1 MSGYTTIGTAVPL
14 SPDELERRAAE
25 IDAQGYTVL
34 EDVIDPQLVSALLET
49 IDRLLAE
56 LDIPFGENTFLGERT
71 RRIFNLLPRDPVFA
85 QVPLHPTVLPLI
97 DLVLGGQCLLS
108 SLTAIEMNAGQRPQP
123 FHADDG
129 SITLPRPH
137 IALEC
142 IAIWALT
149 DFTNANGGT
158 RIVPGSHKWD
168 RAPVPG
174 EQPDYVTIEMSAGS
188 AVVYHGSL
196 WHGGGANDTAE
207 RRMGIVVNHC
217 AGFMRQE
224 ENQLLAIPR
233 DVARE
238 FPRRLQELIGY
249 GVFRG
254 LMGHIE
260 KQDPGVLLDPHVES
274 KMIWRKMK

>member
-1 MSGYTTIGTAVPL
+1 MVYSTIGEAVAL
-14 SPDELERRAAE
+14 SDAEIERRVAE
-25 IDAQGYTVL
+25 IDERGYTVL
-34 EDVIDPQLVSALLET
+34 ERVIDPQLVAALIET
-49 IDRLLAE
+49 ITRLLAE
-56 LDIPFGENTFLGERT
+56 LDVPFGENTFLGERT
-71 RRIFNLLPRDPVFA
+71 RRIFNLLPRDPIFA
-85 QVPLHPTVLPLI
+85 QVPLHAAVLPLI
-97 DLVLGGQCLLS
+97 DRVLGGQCLLS
-108 SLTAIEMNAGQRPQP
+108 SLTAIEMNPGQRPQP

-149 DFTNANGGT
+149 DFTKANGGT

-174 EQPDYVTIEMSAGS
+174 EQVEYITVEMPAGS

-196 WHGGGANDTAE
+196 WHGGGANDTDQ

-224 ENQLLAIPR
+224 ENQLLGVPR
-233 DVARE
+233 ELAVE

-249 GVFRG
+249 GGFRG
-254 LMGHIE
+254 LMGHVE
-260 KQDPGVLLDPHVES
+260 KQDPGVLLDPDVES
-274 KMIWRKMK
+274 KMIWRKMR

>member
-1 MSGYTTIGTAVPL
+1 MAYSTIGHAVPL
-14 SPDELERRAAE
+14 SDAEIERRVAE
-25 IDAQGYTVL
+25 IDDQGYTLL
-34 EDVIDPQLVSALLET
+34 EGVIDPELIVALRDT
-49 IDRLLAE
+49 VTRLIAE
-56 LDIPFGENTFLGERT
+56 LDIPFGENTFLGHNT
-71 RRIFNLLPRDPVFA
+71 RRIFNLLPRDPIFA
-85 QVPLHPTVLPLI
+85 QVPLHATVLPLI
-97 DLVLGGQCLLS
+97 DRVLGGQCLLS
-108 SLTAIEMNAGQRPQP
+108 SLTAIEMNPGQRPQP

-142 IAIWALT
+142 IGIWALT

-174 EQPDYVTIEMSAGS
+174 EQVDYVTVEMPAGS
-188 AVVYHGSL
+188 VVVYHGSL
-196 WHGGGANDTAE
+196 WHGGGATDTDE
-207 RRMGIVVNHC
+207 HRMGIVVNHC

-233 DVARE
+233 DVAVE

-254 LMGHIE
+254 LIGHVE
-260 KQDPGVLLDPHVES
+260 KQDPGVLLDPSIES
-274 KMIWRKMK
+274 KMIWRKMR

>member
-1 MSGYTTIGTAVPL
+1 MAYSTIGQALPISDT
-14 SPDELERRAAE
+14 EIERRAAE
-25 IDAQGYTVL
+25 IDEQGYTVL
-34 EDVIDPQLVSALLET
+34 ENVIDPQLIAALIET
-49 IDRLLAE
+49 VTRLLGE
-56 LDIPFGENTFLGERT
+56 LDIPYGENTFLGHRT
-71 RRIFNLLPRDPVFA
+71 RRIFNLLPRDPIFA

-97 DLVLGGQCLLS
+97 DHVLGGQCLLS
-108 SLTAIEMNAGQRPQP
+108 SLTAIEMNPGQRPQP

-137 IALEC
+137 IALGC
-142 IAIWALT
+142 IGIWALT

-174 EQPDYVTIEMSAGS
+174 EQVEYVTVEMAAGS
-188 AVVYHGSL
+188 VVVYHGSL
-196 WHGGGANDTAE
+196 WHGGGANETNK

-233 DVARE
+233 ELAVE

-260 KQDPGVLLDPHVES
+260 KKDPGVLLDPDVES
-274 KMIWRKMK
+274 KMIWRKMA

>member
-1 MSGYTTIGTAVPL
+1 MAYSTIGEATAL

-25 IDAQGYTVL
+25 IEDRGYTVL
-34 EDVIDPQLVSALLET
+34 PDVIDPQLVHALVDT
-49 IDRLLAE
+49 IDRLLVE
-56 LDIPFGENTFLGERT
+56 LEIPYGENTFLGHHT
-71 RRIFNLLPRDPVFA
+71 RRIFNLLSRDPIFA

-97 DLVLGGQCLLS
+97 DRVLGGQCLLS
-108 SLTAIEMNAGQRPQP
+108 SLTAIEMNPGQQPQP

-137 IALEC
+137 VALEC
-142 IAIWALT
+142 IGIWALT
-149 DFTNANGGT
+149 DFHDANGGT

-174 EQPDYVTIEMSAGS
+174 EQPDYVTVEMTAGS
-188 AVVYHGSL
+188 VVVYHGSL
-196 WHGGGANDTAE
+196 WHGGGANETDA

-224 ENQLLAIPR
+224 ENQLLAIPLE
-233 DVARE
+233 VARE

-254 LMGHIE
+254 LMGHVE
-260 KQDPGVLLDPHVES
+260 KQDPGVLLDPTIES
-274 KMIWRKMK
+274 RMIWRKMK

>member
-1 MSGYTTIGTAVPL
+1 MAYSTIGDATAL
-14 SPDELERRAAE
+14 SPDEVERRAAE
-25 IDAQGYTVL
+25 IEERGFTVL
-34 EDVIDPQLVSALLET
+34 EGVIDPRLVHALVET
-49 IDRLLAE
+49 IDRLLVE
-56 LDIPFGENTFLGERT
+56 LAIPFGENTFLGRHT
-71 RRIFNLLPRDPVFA
+71 RRIFNLLPRDPIFA

-97 DLVLGGQCLLS
+97 DRVLGGQCLLS
-108 SLTAIEMNAGQRPQP
+108 SLTAIEMNPGQQPQP

-137 IALEC
+137 VALEC

-149 DFTNANGGT
+149 DFTDANGGT

-174 EQPDYVTIEMSAGS
+174 EHADYLTIEMAAGS
-188 AVVYHGSL
+188 VVVYHGSL
-196 WHGGGANDTAE
+196 WHGGGANETDR

-233 DVARE
+233 EVARE

-254 LMGHIE
+254 LMGHVE
-260 KQDPGVLLDPHVES
+260 KQDPGVLLDPTIES
-274 KMIWRKMK
+274 KMIWRKMR

>member
-1 MSGYTTIGTAVPL
+1 MAYSTIGRAVELTA
-14 SPDELERRAAE
+14 DEIERRAAE
-25 IDAQGYTVL
+25 IEDRGYTLL
-34 EDVIDPQLVSALLET
+34 EDVIDPQLVRALVET
-49 IDRLLAE
+49 IDRLLVE
-56 LDIPFGENTFLGERT
+56 LDIPFGENTFLGHRT
-71 RRIFNLLPRDPVFA
+71 RRIFNLLPRDPIFA
-85 QVPLHPTVLPLI
+85 QVPLHPTVLPLV
-97 DLVLGGQCLLS
+97 DRVLGGQCLLS
-108 SLTAIEMNAGQRPQP
+108 SLTAIEMNPGQAPQP

-137 IALEC
+137 VALEC

-149 DFTNANGGT
+149 DFTDANGGT

-168 RAPVPG
+168 RSPVPG
-174 EQPDYVTIEMSAGS
+174 EQVDYETIEMAAGS
-188 AVVYHGSL
+188 VVVYHGSL
-196 WHGGGANDTAE
+196 WHGGGANETDA

-224 ENQLLAIPR
+224 ENQLLAVPR
-233 DVARE
+233 EVARE

-254 LMGHIE
+254 LMGHVE
-260 KQDPGVLLDPHVES
+260 KQDPGVLLDPAIES

>member
-1 MSGYTTIGTAVPL
+1 MAYSTIGDSVPL
-14 SPDELERRAAE
+14 TDAELERRLAE

-34 EDVIDPQLVSALLET
+34 EGVIDAQLVAALIDT
-49 IDRLLAE
+49 IDRLLVE
-56 LDIPFGENTFLGERT
+56 LDVPFGENTFLGHQT
-71 RRIFNLLPRDPVFA
+71 RRIFNLLPRDPIFA
-85 QVPLHPTVLPLI
+85 QVPLHPALLPLI
-97 DLVLGGQCLLS
+97 DRVLGGQCLLS
-108 SLTAIEMNAGQRPQP
+108 SLTAIEMNPGQRPQP

-137 IALEC
+137 IALEG

-149 DFTNANGGT
+149 DFTATNGGT

-174 EQPDYVTIEMSAGS
+174 EQVDYITVEMPAGS

-196 WHGGGANDTAE
+196 WHGGGANDTNE

-233 DVARE
+233 ELAAG

-254 LMGHIE
+254 LMGHVE
-260 KQDPGVLLDPHVES
+260 KQDPGVLLDPDVES
-274 KMIWRKMK
+274 KMIWRKMR

>member
-1 MSGYTTIGTAVPL
+1 MAYSTIGHATPL
-14 SPDELERRAAE
+14 SDAEIERRVAE
-25 IDAQGYTVL
+25 IDDQGYTLL
-34 EDVIDPQLVSALLET
+34 EGVIDPELIGALRDT
-49 IDRLLAE
+49 VTRLLAE
-56 LDIPFGENTFLGERT
+56 LDIPFGENTFLGHNT
-71 RRIFNLLPRDPVFA
+71 RRIFNLLPRDPIFA
-85 QVPLHPTVLPLI
+85 QVPLHATVLPLI
-97 DLVLGGQCLLS
+97 DRVLGGQCLLS
-108 SLTAIEMNAGQRPQP
+108 SLTAIEMSPGQRPQP

-142 IAIWALT
+142 IGIWALT
-149 DFTNANGGT
+149 DFNKSNGGT

-174 EQPDYVTIEMSAGS
+174 ERVDYVTVEMPAGS
-188 AVVYHGSL
+188 VVVYHGSL
-196 WHGGGANDTAE
+196 WHGGGANDTDE

-233 DVARE
+233 EVAAE

-254 LMGHIE
+254 LMGHVE
-260 KQDPGVLLDPHVES
+260 KQDPGVLLDPNVES
-274 KMIWRKMK
+274 KMIWRKMQ

>member
-1 MSGYTTIGTAVPL
+1 MAYSTIGRAV
-14 SPDELERRAAE
+14 ELTPAEIERRAAE
-25 IDAQGYTVL
+25 IEDRGYTVL
-34 EDVIDPQLVSALLET
+34 EDVIDPQLVRALVET
-49 IDRLLAE
+49 IDRLLVE
-56 LDIPFGENTFLGERT
+56 LDIPFGENTFLGQRT
-71 RRIFNLLPRDPVFA
+71 RRIFNLLPRDPIFA
-85 QVPLHPTVLPLI
+85 QVPLHPTVLPLV
-97 DLVLGGQCLLS
+97 DRVLGGQCLLS
-108 SLTAIEMNAGQRPQP
+108 SLTAIEMNPGQAAQP

-137 IALEC
+137 VALEC

-168 RAPVPG
+168 RSPVPG
-174 EQPDYVTIEMSAGS
+174 EQAEYETIEMAAGS
-188 AVVYHGSL
+188 VVVYHGSL
-196 WHGGGANDTAE
+196 WHGGGANETDA

-233 DVARE
+233 EVARE

-254 LMGHIE
+254 LMGHVE
-260 KQDPGVLLDPHVES
+260 KQDPGVLLDPAIES
-274 KMIWRKMK
+274 RMIWRKMK